1 MGNVGLPISWGMQL
15 KDIQFLDDA
24 TRPPAPVIDGVTDDQ
39 REAGNHLRDIHD
51 YLRDNLSTLGKLIER
66 ASAGEI
72 DPQAVRDQVEGM
84 ALVANYRR
92 FGNVCGQYCQ
102 LIHKHHTIED
112 RALFPALAHR
122 SPALKAVVDRLEAEH
137 GHVHL
142 LIEMLVKAII
152 DLNENADREHFDNA
166 VEIFRALEKLLLS
179 HFRYEE
185 DSIIDALGY
194 YGIL

>member
-1 MGNVGLPISWGMQL
+1 MLL

-24 TRPPAPVIDGVTDDQ
+24 TRPPAPVIEGVTAQQ

-51 YLRDNLSTLGKLIER
+51 YLRSDLSVIGGLIER
-66 ASAGEI
+66 ASAGEVDAQI
-72 DPQAVRDQVEGM
+72 VGKTVENT

-112 RALFPALAHR
+112 RALFPALASR
-122 SPALKAVVDRLEAEH
+122 SPALKAVVERLEAEH
-137 GHVHL
+137 VHVHQ
-142 LIEMLVKAII
+142 LIEMLVEAVIA
-152 DLNENADREHFDNA
+152 LNDAPDRTHFDST

>member
-1 MGNVGLPISWGMQL
+1 MMGMQL

-24 TRPPAPVIDGVTDDQ
+24 TRPPVPVIDGVTEEQ

-51 YLRDNLSTLGKLIER
+51 YLRANLATLGTLIER
-66 ASAGEI
+66 ASAGEVT
-72 DPQAVRDQVEGM
+72 PQAVRNEVEGL

-112 RALFPALAHR
+112 RALFPALAKR
-122 SPALKAVVDRLEAEH
+122 SPALKAVVERLEAEH
-137 GHVHL
+137 ERVHQL
-142 LIEMLVKAII
+142 VEMLVGAII
-152 DLNENADREHFDNA
+152 ALNDSPDRSQFDETVA
-166 VEIFRALEKLLLS
+166 IFRALEKLLLS

-185 DSIIDALGY
+185 ESIIDALGF

>member
-1 MGNVGLPISWGMQL
+1 MLL

-24 TRPPAPVIDGVTDDQ
+24 TRPPPPVIEGVTADQ
-39 REAGNHLRDIHD
+39 RDAGNHLRDIHD
-51 YLRDNLSTLGKLIER
+51 YLRSNLEVIGTLIER
-66 ASAGEI
+66 ASAGEV
-72 DPQAVRDQVEGM
+72 DPQVVRDTVENT

-112 RALFPALAHR
+112 RALFPALTSR
-122 SPALKAVVDRLEAEH
+122 SPALKAVVERLEAEH
-137 GHVHL
+137 VHVHQL
-142 LIEMLVKAII
+142 VEMLVEAII
-152 DLNENADREHFDNA
+152 ALNEQPDRAHFDST
-166 VEIFRALEKLLLS
+166 VDIFRALEKLLLS

-185 DSIIDALGY
+185 DAIIDALGY